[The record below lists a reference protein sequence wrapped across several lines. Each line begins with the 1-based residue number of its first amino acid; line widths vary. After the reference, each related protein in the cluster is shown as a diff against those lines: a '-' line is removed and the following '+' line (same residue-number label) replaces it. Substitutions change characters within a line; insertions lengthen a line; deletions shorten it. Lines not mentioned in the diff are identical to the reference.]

1 MNTPITGH
9 DIIINEYNELVTR
22 LSGKAM
28 IKIILVLITEIFLY
42 FKERTVV
49 NGLFFF
55 IMAILATVGLV
66 VFTRT
71 LSRELAAGQIKRSW
85 KGMVGSFGGI
95 LPYLFACYLIFF
107 EGVWRLV
114 LLHYKNFS
122 YFDLLIGL
130 FFFFMGYSLLRV
142 IHRLSELASKISAM
156 GSDS

>member
-1 MNTPITGH
+1 MNTPNTGH
-9 DIIINEYNELVTR
+9 DIIINEYNDLVTR

-28 IKIILVLITEIFLY
+28 IRIILVIITEIFLY
-42 FKERTVV
+42 FKERTVF

-55 IMAILATVGLV
+55 IMAILAAVGLV

-71 LSRELAAGQIKRSW
+71 FSRDLAAGQIKRSW

-107 EGVWRLV
+107 ESVWRFV
-114 LLHYKNFS
+114 LLYYKNFS
-122 YFDLLIGL
+122 NFELFIGL

-142 IHRLSELASKISAM
+142 IYRLSELASKISSM
-156 GSDS
+156 GFGS